1 MSNPTTR
8 VLYLLELL
16 QSRGRLSGREL
27 ADQLGVDGRTLRRY
41 IATLEELGIPITAER
56 GRYGGYS
63 LVAGFKLPPMM
74 FTNEETLAISLGLLA
89 ARELGAREAAP
100 AAESAQAKLERVMPQ
115 NLKQRL
121 RALRETVTLD
131 FSPQATAASDLVAE
145 LATAAQ
151 SLLSVQFGYLDNRE
165 QRTHRGFDPYGLVF
179 RRGRWYTV
187 GHCHLR
193 DAIRSFRLDRI
204 QDLRSLQQP
213 FRRPQNFD
221 AADYLNRSLADIP
234 LSIPVE
240 LLLHTNLQTAGAEL
254 GGCIGV
260 LTPRDDG
267 VLLQAHTSSLKWFA
281 RQLAQLPFEFSILQ
295 PQALK
300 EELRA
305 VAQQLL
311 GIAGKD

>member
-16 QSRGRLSGREL
+16 QSRGQLSGREL

-41 IATLEELGIPITAER
+41 IATLEDLGIPIVAER

-131 FSPQATAASDLVAE
+131 FSPQAIADSELVAT
-145 LATAAQ
+145 LAAAAQ
-151 SLLSVQFGYLDNRE
+151 SLHSVQFSYLDNRE
-165 QRTHRGFDPYGLVF
+165 QQTRRNFNPYGLVF
-179 RRGRWYTV
+179 RRGRWYAV

-193 DAIRSFRLDRI
+193 DAIRSFRLDRMGK
-204 QDLRSLQQP
+204 LQPLQMP
-213 FRRPQNFD
+213 FQRPRDFD
-221 AADYLNRSLADIP
+221 AADYLKRSLAEIP
-234 LSIPVE
+234 RAIPVE
-240 LLLHTNLQTAGAEL
+240 LLLRTDLPTASAEL
-254 GGCIGV
+254 DGHMGI
-260 LTPRDDG
+260 LTPMDDG
-267 VLLQAHTSSLKWFA
+267 VLLQTRTGCLKWFA
-281 RQLAQLPFEFSILQ
+281 RQLTRLPFEFSIQ
-295 PQALK
+295 RPQELK
-300 EELRA
+300 EELGALARE
-305 VAQQLL
+305 LL
-311 GIAGKD
+311 AIAGEA